1 MNRACTDLGECGGCI
16 LLRLADDIGDGTR
29 LAHLKRDRRAL
40 GFALSCFGSLREHLA
55 GIRVHIRVVDIRHK
69 AGVLDLLDR
78 YIFCKSLDIRDAHAS
93 PPLEHVADEANGK
106 SGSHGADCDSD
117 RAAALGC
124 GAVLCAISL
133 FWLLLIC
140 RSLRAL
146 FSCRPL
152 LGGQLFWC
160 RLRRCRHIEWHRDR
174 RDLCERGIG
183 IDALAVYALK
193 AQGRICVLFLIL
205 EDSLGSLLL
214 DIGFEVHRICGPLFD
229 IGCFCHGFRDD
240 AGRRFRCMGRRDRGI
255 SHRPHRLGLSL
266 GTCFGGLPHCLI
278 DLACSNGRCSILCF
292 HDMHLRR
299 LGTRLQGIAALR
311 AEAGCIQDFCSALR
325 ALHNRQAPYLMG
337 RHASARN
344 IPE

>member
-1 MNRACTDLGECGGCI
+1 M
-16 LLRLADDIGDGTR
+16 
-29 LAHLKRDRRAL
+29 
-40 GFALSCFGSLREHLA
+40 
-55 GIRVHIRVVDIRHK
+55 
-69 AGVLDLLDR
+69 
-78 YIFCKSLDIRDAHAS
+78 
-93 PPLEHVADEANGK
+93 
-106 SGSHGADCDSD
+106 
-117 RAAALGC
+117 
-124 GAVLCAISL
+124 LCAISL

-140 RSLRAL
+140 RSLRAF
-146 FSCRPL
+146 FSCKPL

-229 IGCFCHGFRDD
+229 LGRFCHGFRDD
-240 AGRRFRCMGRRDRGI
+240 TGRCLRHIARRHGRIPDC
-255 SHRPHRLGLSL
+255 PHRTRLSL
-266 GTCFGGLPHCLI
+266 GTLFCSRAHSPVYGGI
-278 DLACSNGRCSILCF
+278 SIFCCVFRF

-325 ALHNRQAPYLMG
+325 ALHNQQAPYLMG